1 MEMKAGTR
9 SGLLTLRFL
18 QVNGEAERVAEFIIV
33 GPQFWFESRGRLL
46 KVEQVVGEWV
56 GMDSKLCFLFR

>member
-1 MEMKAGTR
+1 MTGGGVGDVCANCRHGGLLGMEMKAGTR

-33 GPQFWFESRGRLL
+33 GPQF
-46 KVEQVVGEWV
+46 
-56 GMDSKLCFLFR
+56 